1 MGRVIA
7 IANQKGGVGKTT
19 STINIAAA
27 FALKLTWQNPEDPDR
42 VLVIDMDSQCNTVV
56 TFSTG
61 VFGTRDFEVP
71 DYALEDYLLQRT
83 AAPLSEAIVTSEIP
97 TNANHNLDFIFSTRS
112 GMKQVEKEFSRRR
125 LVDDSYIPAGEDLE
139 FLAGN
144 ASVADGGQDDVIF
157 RLADLLDEVASQYVA
172 IFIDTGPKDSL
183 LTTAAFAAAT
193 HIIVPLE
200 MQGYSSLGFEDNL
213 DLVREVQRS
222 WNPNI
227 ELIGILPMRV
237 VPNSV
242 THTNMIKLYQDKYPG
257 LTLPP
262 IAHRMSVQDSAN
274 AGLDVFSYKPPR
286 KVGSLVSSDPATIEF
301 ARVVARISTAL
312 RL

>member
-1 MGRVIA
+1 MTA
-7 IANQKGGVGKTT
+7 IITFANQKGGVGKTT
-19 STINIAAA
+19 CTINVAAA
-27 FALKLTWQNPEDPDR
+27 FALKLTWQSPDKPGR

-71 DYALEDYLLQRT
+71 DQALEDYLLQRT
-83 AAPLSEAIVTSEIP
+83 AAPLWDAIVTSEIP
-97 TNANHNLDFIFSTRS
+97 TNANRNLDFIFSTRG
-112 GMKQVEKEFSRRR
+112 GMKQVEKDFSRQR
-125 LVDDSYIPAGEDLE
+125 LVDDSYIAASEDLH
-139 FLAGN
+139 FLTGN
-144 ASVADGGQDDVIF
+144 SSLADGGKDEVVY
-157 RLADLLDEVASQYVA
+157 RLADMLAEVSSHYEL
-172 IFIDTGPKDSL
+172 IFIDTGPKESM

-193 HIIVPLE
+193 HLIVPLE

-213 DLVREVQRS
+213 DLVREVQRN
-222 WNPNI
+222 WNPHI
-227 ELIGILPMRV
+227 QLIGILPMRV

-242 THTNMIKLYQDKYPG
+242 THTDMIRMYEEKYPG

-286 KVGSLVSSDPATIEF
+286 RVGSLVSSDPATIEF
-301 ARVVARISTAL
+301 AKVVARISSVL
-312 RL
+312 KL